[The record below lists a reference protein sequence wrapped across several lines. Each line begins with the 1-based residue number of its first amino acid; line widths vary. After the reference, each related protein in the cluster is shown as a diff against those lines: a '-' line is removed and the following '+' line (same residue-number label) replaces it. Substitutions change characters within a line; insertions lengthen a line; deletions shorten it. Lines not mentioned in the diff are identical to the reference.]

1 MLTIIGIGPGK
12 KEGMTIEAYQALER
26 SECIVG
32 YTVYVEQVRELFPD
46 KQYYTTPMTKEAER
60 CEWAITQAGAG
71 RETAMVCSGDS
82 GVYGMAGLICEL
94 ADDTLELEILPGV
107 TAACSGAAVLGAP
120 LTHDFAVISLS
131 DRLTPW
137 DRIKQRLRA
146 AVMGDFV
153 ICLYNPASKGR
164 PDHLQKACDILLE
177 EGIAGDRVC
186 GVVHNIG
193 REGQRSQI
201 MTLTKLRDYQADMFT
216 TVYIGNAMTKEYS
229 GRMVTPR
236 GYREVHADK

>member
-1 MLTIIGIGPGK
+1 MLTVIGIGPGK
-12 KEGMTIEAYQALER
+12 KDGMTIEAFQALER

-46 KQYYTTPMTKEAER
+46 KQYYTTPMTKEVER
-60 CEWAITQAGAG
+60 CEWAITQAGMG
-71 RETAMVCSGDS
+71 REIAMVCSGDS

-107 TAACSGAAVLGAP
+107 TAACSGASVLGAP

-137 DRIKQRLRA
+137 DQIKRRLRA

-153 ICLYNPASKGR
+153 ICFYNPASKGR
-164 PDHLQKACDILLE
+164 PDYLHKACDILLE
-177 EGIAGDRVC
+177 EGIDGDRVC

-193 REGQRSQI
+193 REGQRAQI
-201 MTLTKLRDYQADMFT
+201 MTLAKLRDYRADMFT
-216 TVYIGNAMTKEYS
+216 TVYIGNAMTKEYN

-236 GYREVHADK
+236 GYREVYEKK